1 MSKALELFKTLFDG
15 PRDPRSAEYQEGCLY
30 ILRRKL
36 DGIGHFVDPFKAER
50 SRRFRA
56 SDNFGGVIK
65 NDFIDQS
72 GFQHRSVQLAAA
84 FKQNRADFKLP

>member
-36 DGIGHFVDPFKAER
+36 DGIGKKECPYRMPSAQADAW
-50 SRRFRA
+50 
-56 SDNFGGVIK
+56 
-65 NDFIDQS
+65 
-72 GFQHRSVQLAAA
+72 LAGCEEGLRQYRYLQQEVAQA
-84 FKQNRADFKLP
+84 

>member
-36 DGIGHFVDPFKAER
+36 DGIGKKDCPYRMPSAQADAWIAGCEEGLRQYSYLQR
-50 SRRFRA
+50 SQEQTA
-56 SDNFGGVIK
+56 
-65 NDFIDQS
+65 
-72 GFQHRSVQLAAA
+72 
-84 FKQNRADFKLP
+84 